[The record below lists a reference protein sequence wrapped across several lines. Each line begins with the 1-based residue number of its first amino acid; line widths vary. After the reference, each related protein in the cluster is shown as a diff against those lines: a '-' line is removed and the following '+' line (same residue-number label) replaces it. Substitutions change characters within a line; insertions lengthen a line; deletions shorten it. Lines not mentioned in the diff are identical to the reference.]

1 MTACD
6 LKPMNLEQ
14 TVFGD
19 EDAALRSTHA
29 PLSLEASPLGSTTYG
44 ISLGS
49 NLGDRLAHLQRG
61 LGDVLRN
68 APGTHLVAAGA
79 VYETAPV
86 GCPPGSLNFY
96 NSVVEIASPLAPH
109 AMYAVLQNV
118 EKTHGRPDERERN
131 APRPLDLDI
140 LYAGEMRLDDET
152 LTVPHPRLHLRRF
165 VLQPLA
171 DIRPN
176 RLIPGLAKTVAELLA
191 GLADNPMEVQ
201 RVTTGWTEVPV
212 VKEVAN

>member
-1 MTACD
+1 M
-6 LKPMNLEQ
+6 LKAMNLEQ
-14 TVFGD
+14 MVFGN
-19 EDAALRSTHA
+19 EDGALRSTHA
-29 PLSLEASPLGSTTYG
+29 PLSLEPSPLASTTYG

-61 LGDVLRN
+61 LGDVLKN

-109 AMYAVLQNV
+109 AMHQVLQSV
-118 EKTHGRPDERERN
+118 EKAHGRPDERERN

-140 LYAGEMRLDDET
+140 LYAGELRLDDDT

-171 DIRPN
+171 DIRPQ
-176 RLIPGLAKTVAELLA
+176 RLIPGQTKTVAELLA
-191 GLADNPMEVQ
+191 GLADDPAEVQ
-201 RVTTGWTEVPV
+201 RVTRGWTEVPA
-212 VKEVAN
+212 VKEITN